1 MPPALRIEGLCL
13 VLHCNVAIFNPLLT
27 PHKTLFNWLYWLSET
42 FWKAFS
48 KLWGI
53 QYNLFILA
61 NMKSIYRVFH
71 KNFTIYTTVKAKQ
84 IFSTHR
90 SSYFPWQQTL
100 KSFPIL
106 FCFSLSRHPCFAC
119 FSLFYRQSV
128 NIGESTRSLDIRK
141 LKYL

>member
-42 FWKAFS
+42 FWKDFS
-48 KLWGI
+48 ILWGI

-61 NMKSIYRVFH
+61 NMKSIYRVFQ
-71 KNFTIYTTVKAKQ
+71 KNFTIHMTVQARQ
-84 IFSTHR
+84 IFSTHC

-106 FCFSLSRHPCFAC
+106 FCFSLSRHPCFTC

-128 NIGESTRSLDIRK
+128 NIGDSTKSLGIWK
-141 LKYL
+141 LEYL

>member
-1 MPPALRIEGLCL
+1 MRASAWCYIVMWL
-13 VLHCNVAIFNPLLT
+13 FLT
-27 PHKTLFNWLYWLSET
+27 HSWHHTKHYSIDCMYWLSET
-42 FWKAFS
+42 FWKDFS
-48 KLWGI
+48 ILWGI

-61 NMKSIYRVFH
+61 NMKSIYRVFQ
-71 KNFTIYTTVKAKQ
+71 KNFTIHMTVQARQ
-84 IFSTHR
+84 IFSTHC

-106 FCFSLSRHPCFAC
+106 FCFSLSRHPCFTC

-128 NIGESTRSLDIRK
+128 NIGDSTKSLGIWK

>member
-1 MPPALRIEGLCL
+1 MRASAWCYIVMWLFLTHSWHHTKHYSIDCTDYLRHFERLFLNFGG
-13 VLHCNVAIFNPLLT
+13 FNIT
-27 PHKTLFNWLYWLSET
+27 YLYLPTWN
-42 FWKAFS
+42 
-48 KLWGI
+48 
-53 QYNLFILA
+53 QYTECFMRI
-61 NMKSIYRVFH
+61 
-71 KNFTIYTTVKAKQ
+71 FTIYTTVKAKQ

>member
-1 MPPALRIEGLCL
+1 MRASAWCYIVMWLFLTHSWQHTKHYSIDCTDYLRHFERR
-13 VLHCNVAIFNPLLT
+13 V
-27 PHKTLFNWLYWLSET
+27 
-42 FWKAFS
+42 S

-61 NMKSIYRVFH
+61 NMKSIYRVFQ
-71 KNFTIYTTVKAKQ
+71 KNFTIHMTVQARQ
-84 IFSTHR
+84 IFSTHC

-106 FCFSLSRHPCFAC
+106 FCFSLSRHPCLTC

-128 NIGESTRSLDIRK
+128 NIGDSTKSLGIWK
-141 LKYL
+141 LEHL